1 MGEVSHLDVADMHEQ
16 VLARSD
22 RLAERRAAAP
32 DSAAARSRSSRVRA
46 CGALYES
53 LGVAVLGGGQ
63 TLNPSTYELLAGI
76 HEVPAQE
83 VVVLPNSP
91 NVVMAAEHAAELS
104 DKVVRVSAVRSQQ
117 AGLSAA
123 LALDPTALRRRTS
136 RRSTPRSRSCGR
148 EPSRRQ
154 RAPTATGRFGVG
166 EAVGFVDDT
175 IVAWGDPE
183 ETLRAVLGELAGGA
197 ELLTCIAGEGA
208 PLDEAGVRA
217 LGPGGVELE
226 CEVGGQPSYWWLVA
240 AE

>member
-1 MGEVSHLDVADMHEQ
+1 MLD
-16 VLARSD
+16 
-22 RLAERRAAAP
+22 
-32 DSAAARSRSSRVRA
+32 
-46 CGALYES
+46 
-53 LGVAVLGGGQ
+53 GGP

-76 HEVPAQE
+76 HDVPAQE

-123 LALDPTALRRRTS
+123 LALDPERSAADNVAAIDAALEQLRTGAVA
-136 RRSTPRSRSCGR
+136 PAA
-148 EPSRRQ
+148 
-154 RAPTATGRFGVG
+154 RADGEGRFAVG
-166 EAVGFVDDT
+166 EAVGFVDDA

-183 ETLRAVLGELAGGA
+183 ATLRAVLDDARRRRRAADLHRRRGRAARRGRRRA
-197 ELLTCIAGEGA
+197 RSA
-208 PLDEAGVRA
+208 PD
-217 LGPGGVELE
+217 GVELE